1 MHDLDHISLYIHI
14 PFCETKC
21 PYCDFN
27 TYSHIEPLIDSYI
40 NALIKE
46 INLWGNILEKFTIKT
61 IFFGGGTPSY
71 IPEKYIS
78 DVMKQINESFE
89 MDSQSEIT
97 LEANPGDF
105 TESKLGNYL
114 ENGINR
120 LSIGVQSFDNN
131 LLKLLGRRHTAQ
143 DALKSYKMA
152 QSVGFDNISI
162 DLMYGLPNQSLDQWI
177 STINQSTEIL
187 PTHISMYCLTLE
199 PGTPFESW
207 VRVGKIT
214 EPDPDLAADMY
225 ETADSMMG
233 KFGYRHYEI
242 SNWALDGRESV
253 HNLAYWYSQPYL
265 GVGPGAHSYFG
276 GYRFSNLKNPREY
289 ISKTSEINNNLTN
302 YSLKNLKELLQNIP
316 TIETT
321 ELIDKSTAMIE
332 TLMMG
337 LRIDKGISISE
348 FSSKFKQT
356 PFEAYQSILE
366 PLIDFGL
373 LKITNENLRL
383 TPKGRILSNEVFSR
397 LFVDTKSTE

>member
-27 TYSHIEPLIDSYI
+27 TYSHIEPLMDSYI

-46 INLWGNILEKFTIKT
+46 IDLWGNILEKLTIQT

-71 IPEKYIS
+71 LPEKYIS
-78 DVMKQINESFE
+78 DVMKQVNESFE
-89 MDSQSEIT
+89 VDSKSEIT

-105 TESKLGNYL
+105 TETKLANYL

-131 LLKLLGRRHTAQ
+131 LLKILGRRHTAE
-143 DALKSYKMA
+143 DALKSYNMA
-152 QSVGFDNISI
+152 QNVGFDNISI
-162 DLMYGLPNQSLDQWI
+162 DLMYGLPTQSLNQWI
-177 STINQSTEIL
+177 STIKQSTEIL
-187 PTHISMYCLTLE
+187 PPHISMYCLTLE
-199 PGTPFESW
+199 TGTPFETW
-207 VRVGKIT
+207 VRVGKIP

-225 ETADSMMG
+225 ETADSMMK

-242 SNWALDGRESV
+242 SNWALNGRESI
-253 HNLAYWYSQPYL
+253 HNLAYWYTQPYL
-265 GVGPGAHSYFG
+265 GVGPGAHSYLG
-276 GYRFSNLKNPREY
+276 GYRFSNLKKPREY
-289 ISKTSEINNNLTN
+289 ISKTDE
-302 YSLKNLKELLQNIP
+302 LKNNVTDYNYRNLQNLLRNIP
-316 TIETT
+316 IIETS
-321 ELIDKSTAMIE
+321 ELIDKSTAMTE

-356 PFEAYQSILE
+356 PFEAYRSILE
-366 PLIDFGL
+366 PLIEFGL
-373 LKITNENLRL
+373 LEITNENLRL

-397 LFVDTKSTE
+397 LFVDIKSTE

>member
-27 TYSHIEPLIDSYI
+27 TYSHIEPLMDIYI

-46 INLWGNILEKFTIKT
+46 INLWGNILEKITIKT

-71 IPEKYIS
+71 LPGKYIS
-78 DVMKQINESFE
+78 DVMRQINESFE

-105 TESKLGNYL
+105 TEAKLGNYL

-131 LLKLLGRRHTAQ
+131 LLKLLGRRHTAE

-152 QSVGFDNISI
+152 QSIGFDNISI

-187 PTHISMYCLTLE
+187 PPHISMYCLTLE

-233 KFGYRHYEI
+233 EFGYRHYEI
-242 SNWALDGRESV
+242 SNWALNGRESV

-289 ISKTSEINNNLTN
+289 ISKISGIKNNLTN
-302 YSLKNLKELLQNIP
+302 YNHKTLKELLQNIP
-316 TIETT
+316 TVETS
-321 ELIDKSTAMIE
+321 ELIDKSTAMVE

-356 PFEAYQSILE
+356 PLEAYRSILE

-373 LKITNENLRL
+373 LKIANENLRL

-397 LFVDTKSTE
+397 LFVDTKPAE

>member
-1 MHDLDHISLYIHI
+1 
-14 PFCETKC
+14 
-21 PYCDFN
+21 
-27 TYSHIEPLIDSYI
+27 
-40 NALIKE
+40 
-46 INLWGNILEKFTIKT
+46 
-61 IFFGGGTPSY
+61 
-71 IPEKYIS
+71 
-78 DVMKQINESFE
+78 
-89 MDSQSEIT
+89 
-97 LEANPGDF
+97 
-105 TESKLGNYL
+105 
-114 ENGINR
+114 
-120 LSIGVQSFDNN
+120 
-131 LLKLLGRRHTAQ
+131 
-143 DALKSYKMA
+143 
-152 QSVGFDNISI
+152 
-162 DLMYGLPNQSLDQWI
+162 
-177 STINQSTEIL
+177 
-187 PTHISMYCLTLE
+187 
-199 PGTPFESW
+199 
-207 VRVGKIT
+207 
-214 EPDPDLAADMY
+214 DLAADMY